1 MEILADV
8 QKFKFAAVRGKDGNN
23 MWIDSG
29 VWSIRQVIV
38 VCDSDVAE
46 WCAIVMRQSVDR
58 FRGLE
63 LQASHCGVR

>member
-29 VWSIRQVIV
+29 VWSIRRVTV
-38 VCDSDVAE
+38 ACDSDVA
-46 WCAIVMRQSVDR
+46 
-58 FRGLE
+58 
-63 LQASHCGVR
+63 